1 MAPKFFGIAVLVAIT
16 IFAAGAVAQENE
28 LTGIIGRTFISDQ
41 GVIGAIGTDT
51 VLHSGNGLAFGG
63 ANPGDTGTN
72 TGVLQMG
79 VGLDVKILKTL
90 SLRGQL
96 RDFYSGVP
104 QLNIDTGKSRQH
116 NLFVGG
122 GVVWH
127 F

>member
-1 MAPKFFGIAVLVAIT
+1 
-16 IFAAGAVAQENE
+16 
-28 LTGIIGRTFISDQ
+28 
-41 GVIGAIGTDT
+41 
-51 VLHSGNGLAFGG
+51 
-63 ANPGDTGTN
+63 
-72 TGVLQMG
+72 MG